1 VRLDDRQR
9 QLDARLHA
17 SRDLWHPQPFRAARP
32 AWCARWPALTME
44 LLALSDADAA
54 RLNDDG
60 DAALALLAGHVPEV
74 AALAPL
80 ASLPQLPAAAGGGH
94 GARWA
99 WEIPGRKRQQIEA
112 FAAAARP
119 CGAPVVD
126 WCGGKGHLGRLLAV
140 DWGVPVRTLEI
151 DAHLCA
157 AGAGLA
163 GRVPVAQEFV
173 VADVLTATNWPRP
186 GQHAV
191 ALHACGDLHRSLI
204 ERGAAAGLRRF
215 DVAPCC
221 YHRGVAERYRPLSG
235 TLHTQLTRDD
245 LRLAVTEAVTASPR
259 LVRQRD
265 REMAWKLGFDAWRRM
280 SSPAGAYQTFKPVPA
295 AWFRGGF
302 ADFLARMAAR
312 EGMPL
317 PDAGLAESLE
327 SSGWHR
333 QCEVMRLSIV
343 RHAFR
348 RALEVWLALDLAMYL
363 AGQGYAVDLGTFCE
377 RRVTPR
383 NLLISAQLSG

>member
-1 VRLDDRQR
+1 
-9 QLDARLHA
+9 
-17 SRDLWHPQPFRAARP
+17 
-32 AWCARWPALTME
+32 
-44 LLALSDADAA
+44 
-54 RLNDDG
+54 
-60 DAALALLAGHVPEV
+60 
-74 AALAPL
+74 
-80 ASLPQLPAAAGGGH
+80 
-94 GARWA
+94 
-99 WEIPGRKRQQIEA
+99 
-112 FAAAARP
+112 
-119 CGAPVVD
+119 
-126 WCGGKGHLGRLLAV
+126 
-140 DWGVPVRTLEI
+140 
-151 DAHLCA
+151 
-157 AGAGLA
+157 
-163 GRVPVAQEFV
+163 
-173 VADVLTATNWPRP
+173 
-186 GQHAV
+186 
-191 ALHACGDLHRSLI
+191 
-204 ERGAAAGLRRF
+204 
-215 DVAPCC
+215 
-221 YHRGVAERYRPLSG
+221 
-235 TLHTQLTRDD
+235 LHTQLTRDD

-333 QCEVMRLSIV
+333 QREVMRLSIV

-363 AGQGYAVDLGTFCE
+363 AGQGYAVDLGSFCE

>member
-1 VRLDDRQR
+1 MCRC
-9 QLDARLHA
+9 
-17 SRDLWHPQPFRAARP
+17 S
-32 AWCARWPALTME
+32 
-44 LLALSDADAA
+44 
-54 RLNDDG
+54 
-60 DAALALLAGHVPEV
+60 
-74 AALAPL
+74 
-80 ASLPQLPAAAGGGH
+80 
-94 GARWA
+94 
-99 WEIPGRKRQQIEA
+99 
-112 FAAAARP
+112 
-119 CGAPVVD
+119 
-126 WCGGKGHLGRLLAV
+126 
-140 DWGVPVRTLEI
+140 TLEI
-151 DAHLCA
+151 DAQLCA

-204 ERGAAAGLRRF
+204 ERGAAAGVRRL

-235 TLHTQLTRDD
+235 TLRTQLTRDD

-295 AWFRGGF
+295 AWFRGWLRRLPG
-302 ADFLARMAAR
+302 AHGRPRGTAACP
-312 EGMPL
+312 MP
-317 PDAGLAESLE
+317 GWRSHSSLR
-327 SSGWHR
+327 GWHR
-333 QCEVMRLSIV
+333 QREVMRLSIV

-348 RALEVWLALDLAMYL
+348 RALEVWLALDLAVYL
-363 AGQGYAVDLGTFCE
+363 AGQGYAVNLGRFCE
-377 RRVTPR
+377 RRLTRATCLFRPPR
-383 NLLISAQLSG
+383 SS